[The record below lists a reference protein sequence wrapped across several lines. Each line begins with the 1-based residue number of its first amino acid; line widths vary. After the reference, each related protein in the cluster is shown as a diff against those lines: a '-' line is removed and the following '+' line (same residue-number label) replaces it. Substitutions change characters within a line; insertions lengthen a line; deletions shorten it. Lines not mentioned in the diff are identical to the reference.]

1 MLMTGVIVMC
11 ESSNGDY
18 VMLMPGASKRKEKKE
33 KKKRSSKCFSYIF
46 HRVHHKMQKQTNRK
60 RL

>member
-18 VMLMPGASKRKEKKE
+18 VMLMPGASKRKEKK
-33 KKKRSSKCFSYIF
+33 KKK
-46 HRVHHKMQKQTNRK
+46 KMLQLHFPQSTP
-60 RL
+60 

>member
-18 VMLMPGASKRKEKKE
+18 VMLMPGVIVMCE
-33 KKKRSSKCFSYIF
+33 SSNGDVCDVDDWSYCD
-46 HRVHHKMQKQTNRK
+46 V
-60 RL
+60 